1 MLLLAGPVHVFDFV
15 AVADMLVNAVP
26 SGSGLDIIEDR
37 WSVSDGAIFFPWV
50 PWEAELDESVGQF
63 HPLRKKGEY
72 EVDIDSTSS

>member
-1 MLLLAGPVHVFDFV
+1 LPMLLLAGPIHVFDFV

-50 PWEAELDESVGQF
+50 PWEAELDRSV
-63 HPLRKKGEY
+63 PSVKEKGRVRSRY
-72 EVDIDSTSS
+72 R